1 VRIPTRE
8 FVDGDFGGG
17 GTGMGQTL
25 EVRGIRFHERVEIC
39 EAVGEL
45 DLGTAPLLEDRLRHY
60 RIRDLAL
67 VVVDLS
73 HVDFCSV
80 AGARV
85 LEQASLDASDD
96 GRQLAVVGSAPVRR
110 VAALAGLDTRVA
122 WRPSVADAVHVA
134 AGVVALR
141 ERAARE
147 NSPRRDVRRAAAAG
161 ATEEPESPAAWGDA
175 FTRSAPAWGGSP
187 WNDAVG
193 AGPAWAGGLVPGRPR
208 AAGAG

>member
-1 VRIPTRE
+1 
-8 FVDGDFGGG
+8 
-17 GTGMGQTL
+17 MGQML
-25 EVRGIRFHERVEIC
+25 EVRGIRFHERVEVC

-45 DLGTAPLLEDRLRHY
+45 DLGTAPLLEDQLRHY
-60 RIRDLAL
+60 RMRDLAL

-73 HVDFCSV
+73 RVDFCAV

-85 LEQASLDASDD
+85 LEQASLDASED

-110 VAALAGLDTRVA
+110 VAALAGLDTSVA
-122 WRPSVADAVHVA
+122 WRPSVADAVHIA

-141 ERAARE
+141 ERSARE
-147 NSPRRDVRRAAAAG
+147 HAARRDVRSAAQAG
-161 ATEEPESPAAWGDA
+161 ATEESASPAADA

-187 WNDAVG
+187 WTDAVG
-193 AGPAWAGGLVPGRPR
+193 AGPAWAEGGPPGRPR